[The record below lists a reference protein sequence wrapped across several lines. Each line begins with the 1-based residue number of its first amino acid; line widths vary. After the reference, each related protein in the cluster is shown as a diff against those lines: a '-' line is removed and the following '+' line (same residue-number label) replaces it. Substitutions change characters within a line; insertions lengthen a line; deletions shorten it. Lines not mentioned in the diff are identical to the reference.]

1 MLPGREQSN
10 SCDRGAS
17 NTMTITMPSEPHLL
31 LVEDDPIVALA
42 TIRRLEELGYLM
54 EHESSGEAA
63 LQRVRSGS
71 FQGHLIIMDI
81 DLGAGMDG
89 TEAASQINEINDV
102 PVLFLSSH
110 TEPGIVQRTEQISSY
125 GYVVKDSGFIVLDAS
140 IKMALKLFASRK
152 EQKNQSELLEKS
164 KLFYRLTLE
173 NVSDAVFLTDSDL
186 NLTFVC
192 PNAERIHG
200 FTQKEIEDMHT
211 LDALL
216 GTGLREALKKL
227 ELHKVENIE
236 LAVDNPRKGKQH
248 SSIDVRPVNIDQ
260 ASLLFT
266 CHDMTEHHR
275 VREEIRESR
284 ALYRNLFM
292 ENSIPMALIECEK
305 GTILKENKEF
315 DKLLD
320 TTSETLLGSLIFDHF
335 SDFPKT
341 GLLTDGDLKNSIPI
355 HDDAGKAYS
364 ILFSKIMV
372 DSKQDACLAI
382 FLAPS

>member
-1 MLPGREQSN
+1 MLPGQGQSN

-110 TEPGIVQRTEQISSY
+110 TEPEIVQRTEQISSY

-152 EQKNQSELLEKS
+152 EEKNQSELLEKS

-200 FTQKEIEDMHT
+200 FTQREIEDMHT

-248 SSIDVRPVNIDQ
+248 FSIDVRPVNIDQ

-341 GLLTDGDLKNSIPI
+341 GLLTDEDLKNSIPI